1 MTTTPE
7 TEQTMADI
15 KVTLKRSSIGRD
27 KYFSKVL
34 QGLGLRRLNQTV
46 MLKDT
51 PEIRGMI
58 NKVSH
63 MVAVEE

>member
-1 MTTTPE
+1 
-7 TEQTMADI
+7 MADI
-15 KVTLKRSSIGRD
+15 KVTLKRSGIGRD
-27 KYFSKVL
+27 KYFTKVL

-46 MLKDT
+46 TLKDT

-63 MVAVEE
+63 LVAVED

>member
-1 MTTTPE
+1 
-7 TEQTMADI
+7 MADI
-15 KVTLKRSSIGRD
+15 KVTLKRSGISRD
-27 KYFSKVL
+27 KYFTKVL

-46 MLKDT
+46 VVKDT

>member
-1 MTTTPE
+1 
-7 TEQTMADI
+7 MAEI
-15 KVTLKRSSIGRD
+15 KVTLKRSGIGRP
-27 KYFSKVL
+27 KYFTKVL

-46 MLKDT
+46 TLKDT

>member
-1 MTTTPE
+1 MA
-7 TEQTMADI
+7 MADI
-15 KVTLKRSSIGRD
+15 KVTLKRSGIGRP
-27 KYFSKVL
+27 KYFTKVL

-46 MLKDT
+46 TVQNT

-63 MVAVEE
+63 LVVVEE

>member
-1 MTTTPE
+1 
-7 TEQTMADI
+7 MADI
-15 KVTLKRSSIGRD
+15 KVTLKRSGIGRPQ
-27 KYFSKVL
+27 YFTKVL

-46 MLKDT
+46 TLKDT

-63 MVAVEE
+63 LVCVED

>member
-1 MTTTPE
+1 
-7 TEQTMADI
+7 MADI
-15 KVTLKRSSIGRD
+15 KVTLKRSGIGRD
-27 KYFSKVL
+27 KYFTKVL

-46 MLKDT
+46 TLKDT

-63 MVAVEE
+63 LVAIEE

>member
-1 MTTTPE
+1 MSE
-7 TEQTMADI
+7 I
-15 KVTLKRSSIGRD
+15 KVTLKRSGIGRN
-27 KYFSKVL
+27 KYFTKVL
-34 QGLGLRRLNQTV
+34 FGLGLRRLHQTV
-46 MLKDT
+46 VLKDT